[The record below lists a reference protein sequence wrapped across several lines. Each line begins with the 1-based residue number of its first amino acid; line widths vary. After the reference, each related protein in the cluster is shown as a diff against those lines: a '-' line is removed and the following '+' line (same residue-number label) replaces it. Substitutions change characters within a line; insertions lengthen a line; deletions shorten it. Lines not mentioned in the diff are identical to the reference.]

1 MPADALAV
9 HYAKALADA
18 VFAPNSGLSPK
29 DAVDQFR
36 SAEGVL
42 TNSKPLHLTLLSPA
56 VNKQRK
62 QAVITKLSELLEL
75 NRVMRNFLLVVIGH
89 RRLLDLK
96 SMRESFEEVVDER
109 LGWVRA
115 EIASAHEVEAP
126 QREEIERALGT
137 QLGKF
142 IRATYVVDPSLIG
155 GVRARVASKEYDATV
170 RGKLENMRQRLAA
183 NL

>member
-1 MPADALAV
+1 MDALSV
-9 HYAKALADA
+9 HYAQALADA
-18 VFAPNSGLSPK
+18 VFGTNSGLSPQ
-29 DAVDQFR
+29 DAVEQFR
-36 SAEGVL
+36 SAESTITG
-42 TNSKPLHLTLLSPA
+42 SKSLHLALLSPA

-62 QAVITKLSELLEL
+62 QSVISKLGEALQLH
-75 NRVMRNFLLVVIGH
+75 RIIRNFLLVVVSH
-89 RRLLDLK
+89 RRILDLK
-96 SMRESFEEVVDER
+96 AMRESFEEVVDSR
-109 LGWVRA
+109 QGWVQA
-115 EIASAHEVEAP
+115 EIASAHEVKKP

-142 IRATYVVDPSLIG
+142 IRATYIVDPSLIG

>member
-1 MPADALAV
+1 MNALSAHYAQALAE
-9 HYAKALADA
+9 A
-18 VFAPNSGLSPK
+18 VFAPNSGLSPE
-29 DAVDQFR
+29 DAVKQFR
-36 SAEGVL
+36 TAESMVTG
-42 TNSKPLHLTLLSPA
+42 SRQLHLALLSPI
-56 VNKQRK
+56 VSKERK
-62 QAVITKLSELLEL
+62 RAVITKLAEILGLH
-75 NRVMRNFLLVVIGH
+75 RIICNFLLVVITH
-89 RRLLDLK
+89 RRVLDLK
-96 SMRESFEEVVDER
+96 AMRQSFEDVVDDR

-115 EIASAHEVEAP
+115 EIASAHEVAGP

-170 RGKLENMRQRLAA
+170 RGKLESMRQRLAS